1 MTVRENFL
9 LARETMTEQEI
20 LDALQKVNLRDFIL
34 ENGGLD
40 KPLSEEAAN
49 LSGGQ
54 KQRLVL
60 AINLAA
66 DREIYLF
73 DEATSNIDIESE
85 EIIMKNIRAL
95 SRKKMV
101 IVISHRLEN
110 VIGADRIYYLEA
122 GTLREQGTHASLMSL
137 GGGYAALYTTQKRL
151 EMGYA
156 EVNNQ

>member
-1 MTVRENFL
+1 
-9 LARETMTEQEI
+9 
-20 LDALQKVNLRDFIL
+20 
-34 ENGGLD
+34 
-40 KPLSEEAAN
+40 
-49 LSGGQ
+49 
-54 KQRLVL
+54 
-60 AINLAA
+60 
-66 DREIYLF
+66 
-73 DEATSNIDIESE
+73 
-85 EIIMKNIRAL
+85 MKNIRAL

>member
-9 LARETMTEQEI
+9 LACETMTEQEI

-137 GGGYAALYTTQKRL
+137 SGGYAALYTTQKRL